1 MRREE
6 LGPLK
11 NQRRQSSLE
20 FLDTVGQVVNY
31 STLWGILD
39 IVDLHIYTFF
49 ISIFWQMKWVYYFN
63 EVGIIC
69 CFSSV
74 LRKRLL
80 VLSVV
85 RMSRGLEEAS
95 ELGDRTGLGL
105 AGRVEP
111 YPAGPQRPAKQVWA

>member
-39 IVDLHIYTFF
+39 IVDLNIYVFYPCSKCCTYVT
-49 ISIFWQMKWVYYFN
+49 WARGGLR
-63 EVGIIC
+63 VG
-69 CFSSV
+69 
-74 LRKRLL
+74 
-80 VLSVV
+80 
-85 RMSRGLEEAS
+85 G
-95 ELGDRTGLGL
+95 
-105 AGRVEP
+105 
-111 YPAGPQRPAKQVWA
+111 

>member
-39 IVDLHIYTFF
+39 IVDLNIYVFYLHF
-49 ISIFWQMKWVYYFN
+49 LADEM
-63 EVGIIC
+63 G
-69 CFSSV
+69 V
-74 LRKRLL
+74 LF
-80 VLSVV
+80 
-85 RMSRGLEEAS
+85 
-95 ELGDRTGLGL
+95 
-105 AGRVEP
+105 
-111 YPAGPQRPAKQVWA
+111 Q

>member
-39 IVDLHIYTFF
+39 IVDLNIHVFYLHFLADE
-49 ISIFWQMKWVYYFN
+49 M
-63 EVGIIC
+63 G
-69 CFSSV
+69 V
-74 LRKRLL
+74 LF
-80 VLSVV
+80 
-85 RMSRGLEEAS
+85 
-95 ELGDRTGLGL
+95 
-105 AGRVEP
+105 
-111 YPAGPQRPAKQVWA
+111 Q